1 MAVVQRRIVPIAIG
15 AAIGLGLHLAAAPL
29 QEPPPLPPLSSC
41 CGCLKG

>member
-1 MAVVQRRIVPIAIG
+1 MVERHRLISVAIG

-29 QEPPPLPPLSSC
+29 KEPPPLPPLSSC